1 VIPRALIMTV
11 FASFAIVTVLR
22 APLRH
27 LWFKLMQ
34 EHGGTLSD
42 RYEHTQRSPWILL
55 LLGVAGAATLAAL
68 ALPSTRALALGP
80 RLTLAASALALVG
93 SGVIFSTLTIT
104 VDNERLA
111 WHYGAGLF
119 RKSVPLSEIVA
130 AEPTTT
136 VRLEGWGIHLT
147 TRGWLYNVA
156 GRRAV
161 LVSLRGGKRFMLGT
175 DEPDA
180 LVQALRGA
188 RGSAT

>member
-1 VIPRALIMTV
+1 LIPRALTMTV
-11 FASFAIVTVLR
+11 FASFAVVAVLR
-22 APLRH
+22 DPVRPV
-27 LWFKLMQ
+27 WFKLLQ
-34 EHGGTLSD
+34 EHGGTVSD
-42 RYEHTQRSPWILL
+42 RYEHTQRSPRILL
-55 LLGVAGAATLAAL
+55 LLGLAGAATLAAL
-68 ALPSTRALALGP
+68 VLPSTRALALGP
-80 RLTLAASALALVG
+80 RLTLAASALALFG

-104 VDNERLA
+104 VDDERLA

-119 RKSVPLSEIVA
+119 RKSVPLSEIVS

-156 GRRAV
+156 GRQAV
-161 LVSLRGGKRFMLGT
+161 LVTLRDGKRFMVGT

-180 LVQALRGA
+180 LVQALHGA